1 MSKLLKGT
9 TVFEFLG
16 GVIEVTKNGGNQLT
30 FFSIS
35 TLFIFSTQNEDLWRR
50 MFTHTHIQ
58 IRIHITTL
66 NNSRHA

>member
-1 MSKLLKGT
+1 MSKFLKSIKL
-9 TVFEFLG
+9 FEFLVG
-16 GVIEVTKNGGNQLT
+16 LIEVTKNVGNQLT